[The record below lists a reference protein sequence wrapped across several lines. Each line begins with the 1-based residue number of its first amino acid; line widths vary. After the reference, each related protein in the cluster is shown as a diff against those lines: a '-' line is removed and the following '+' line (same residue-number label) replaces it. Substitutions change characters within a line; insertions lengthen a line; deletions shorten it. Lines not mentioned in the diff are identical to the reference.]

1 MSLSPSLPTVGPGD
15 LERVAAARLAKVQLP
30 CNRVVIHEDALAIV
44 MRLAVQPAHAADA
57 LGLLHELEVQ
67 QIELQMQIDELQLA
81 RLDRPA

>member
-1 MSLSPSLPTVGPGD
+1 LPP
-15 LERVAAARLAKVQLP
+15 LP
-30 CNRVVIHEDALAIV
+30 VTNRKKTDEPYALAIV

-81 RLDRPA
+81 RLDRPAG